1 MEFPQQLFYTKEHE
15 WAKIEGNQAT
25 FGISDYAQHSL
36 GDITYVDLPK
46 AGKALE
52 QFKFCATVES
62 VKAAS
67 DIYAPLS
74 GTVTKV
80 NAELGAHPEVINKS
94 PYDQGWLCVVELKD
108 ASEKA
113 KLMTAAQ
120 YSEYV
125 KGLEK

>member
-1 MEFPQQLFYTKEHE
+1 MEFPQGLLYTKEHE

-36 GDITYVDLPK
+36 GDITFVDLPK
-46 AGKALE
+46 AGKVLE

-67 DIYAPLS
+67 DIFAPMS

-80 NAELGAHPEVINKS
+80 NSELAAHPEVINKS
-94 PYDQGWLCVVELKD
+94 PYDKGWLCVVELKD
-108 ASEKA
+108 PAEKS

-120 YSEYV
+120 YDEYV

>member
-1 MEFPQQLFYTKEHE
+1 MEFPQELFYTKEHE

-46 AGKALE
+46 PGKVLE

-67 DIYAPLS
+67 DIFTPLS
-74 GTVTKV
+74 GTVSKV
-80 NAELGAHPEVINKS
+80 NADLAAHPEVINKS
-94 PYDQGWLCVVELKD
+94 PYENGWLCVVELKD
-108 ASEKA
+108 PAEKS